1 MATKSQTLTSAEKK
15 DLATLGWVKGSP
27 LTIPENVSPVLKAK
41 IQAEYAAENDLVAS
55 QDLPTA
61 TERQN
66 AAVRERAAADGDK
79 DMQKVS
85 GVQEGAKTAERQNKA
100 SSK

>member
-1 MATKSQTLTSAEKK
+1 MATKSTKLTAGEKK
-15 DLATLGWVKGSP
+15 DLETLGWVEGSP

-41 IQAEYAAENDLVAS
+41 IQDEYAVKNDIQAS

-66 AAVRERAAADGDK
+66 AAVRERAAADGDEE
-79 DMQKVS
+79 MQKAT
-85 GVQEGAKTAERQNKA
+85 GVAEGAKTAERQNKA
-100 SSK
+100 T